1 MTMTTAADTLY
12 QAALQFPEGDR
23 AELAAML
30 IDSID
35 PTTDADWGEAWD
47 AEIAK
52 RIADLDQGKIKTI
65 PWAEVRQRM
74 VGAKG

>member
-1 MTMTTAADTLY
+1 MTTAADSLY
-12 QAALQFPEGDR
+12 QAALQLPDGDR

-35 PTTDADWGEAWD
+35 PTTDADWAEAWD

-52 RIADLDQGKIKTI
+52 RIGELDQSNVKTV
-65 PWAEVRQRM
+65 PWGTVRQRIM
-74 VGAKG
+74 GAKE

>member
-1 MTMTTAADTLY
+1 MTTAANTLY
-12 QAALQFPEGDR
+12 QAALQLPEGER

-35 PTTDADWGEAWD
+35 PTTDANWAEAWD

-52 RIADLDQGKIKTI
+52 RIGELDQGTVKTV
-65 PWAEVRQRM
+65 PWGIVRQRI

>member
-1 MTMTTAADTLY
+1 MTTAADSLY
-12 QAALQFPEGDR
+12 QAALQLPDRDR

-35 PTTDADWGEAWD
+35 PTTDADWAEAWD

-52 RIADLDQGKIKTI
+52 RIGELDQGNVKTV
-65 PWAEVRQRM
+65 PWGTVRQRIM
-74 VGAKG
+74 GAKE